1 MLETCDQPRP
11 ALVAVIEDDEI
22 GRVALGRVLRIG
34 GYEPAL
40 FDSAEAFIASP
51 TAAPLCL
58 IIDVQLG
65 GMSGLDLQT
74 KLRSE
79 GFEAP
84 VVIITSNR
92 ADAVRARAQRA
103 GCAAFLWKP
112 VSSEVIL
119 ALLASI
125 GRQAHT

>member
-1 MLETCDQPRP
+1 MLAKCDQRRP

-22 GRVALGRVLRIG
+22 GRVALGRVLRVG

-51 TAAPLCL
+51 TPAPLCL
-58 IIDVQLG
+58 IVDVQLG
-65 GMSGLDLQT
+65 GMSGLDLQM

-84 VVIITSNR
+84 VIIITGNR
-92 ADAVRARAQRA
+92 ANAIRARAERE

-125 GRQAHT
+125 GRQTPT

>member
-1 MLETCDQPRP
+1 MQERCDQERP

-22 GRVALGRVLRIG
+22 GRVALGRVLRVG

-40 FDSAEAFIASP
+40 FDSAEAFMASP
-51 TAAPLCL
+51 AAAPLCL
-58 IIDVQLG
+58 IVDVQLV
-65 GMSGLDLQT
+65 GMSGLDLQM

-79 GFEAP
+79 GVETP
-84 VVIITSNR
+84 VIIITGNR
-92 ADAVRARAQRA
+92 AGAIRARAEQA

-119 ALLASI
+119 AHLGAI
-125 GRQAHT
+125 KRQAHT